1 MQPVVVLFN
10 AIHFPAHCRT
20 AALELSRQLNT
31 QLVALA
37 MPYDMGGDDYPFP
50 NDLEQTSS
58 LLYPAAAISDND
70 FLVQHQY
77 RLLQNEAVAGQQT
90 CSLAQITGLDEL
102 VRYTSE
108 AALLVVDAAIKFPDI
123 RLDDIVVKARC
134 PVFLSAGDTPKVEQV
149 VLAYDATDKSRY
161 AIRQFAALLP
171 AFTALPTFLV
181 SVNVRPAGHPEEED
195 FLNHWWPAH
204 FPKGHFVNL
213 QGDVHKTLAGYLQ
226 QFIGNTLV
234 VMGAFGRGAFSRF
247 FHPSTATVLMDK
259 TRHALFIAHQ

>member
-10 AIHFPAHCRT
+10 AIHFPAHCRSV
-20 AALELSRQLNT
+20 ALEISRQLNT
-31 QLVALA
+31 TLIALA
-37 MPYDMGGDDYPFP
+37 MPYDMSGDDYPFP
-50 NDLEQTSS
+50 NDLEQTST
-58 LLYPAAAISDND
+58 LLYPAATISDND

-77 RLLQNEAVAGQQT
+77 RLLQNEAAAGQQACT
-90 CSLAQITGLDEL
+90 LEQVTGLDEL
-102 VRYTSE
+102 VRHTE
-108 AALLVVDAAIKFPDI
+108 AAALLVVDAAIEFPDI
-123 RLDDIVVKARC
+123 RLDDILVKARC
-134 PVFLSAGDTPKVEQV
+134 PVFISAGNTQKVEQV

-161 AIRQFAALLP
+161 AIRQFATLLP
-171 AFTALPTFLV
+171 AFTTLPTFLV

-204 FPKGHFVNL
+204 FPKGHCVTL
-213 QGDVHKTLAGYLQ
+213 QGDVGDTLAGYLQ
-226 QFIGNTLV
+226 QFEGNTLV